1 MKSNERIKI
10 FFRFFSDGCR
20 IADIKICSVIK
31 YGQFDKAEQR
41 TAAEQIHKALF
52 LFLFKC
58 VDTHVLYAPKI
69 HKVTSFISGRLV
81 ISVIRHQDQKS
92 VRFIPCGNELS
103 CAPLPMNSSSKQRN
117 FHIPHHNQISQAND

>member
-1 MKSNERIKI
+1 MRESKFSSD
-10 FFRFFSDGCR
+10 FFPMGAELPISKY
-20 IADIKICSVIK
+20 AQ
-31 YGQFDKAEQR
+31 YGQLDKAEQR

-103 CAPLPMNSSSKQRN
+103 CAPLPMNSSSKQKN
-117 FHIPHHNQISQAND
+117 FHIPLFPHHNQISQAND